1 MLLKLTLAILIIVL
15 LTKIPNNC
23 KESFN
28 NSRLYLAGP
37 TRCFSCEKD
46 IIARTGSTDFAFMGK
61 PTKCFHC
68 EREMVQNGTPNL
80 ANLTAPTK
88 CFSCEGE
95 LL

>member
-1 MLLKLTLAILIIVL
+1 MLLKILLAILIIVL
-15 LTKIPNNC
+15 LTKVHNN

-46 IIARTGSTDFAFMGK
+46 IIARTGSTDFAFTGK
-61 PTKCFHC
+61 PTKCFDC

>member
-1 MLLKLTLAILIIVL
+1 MLVVFILIIIAILFLANV
-15 LTKIPNNC
+15 PN
-23 KESFN
+23 KEYFH

-46 IIARTGSTDFAFMGK
+46 IIARTGSTDYAFMGK
-61 PTKCFHC
+61 PTKCFDC